1 MNLILAVRSREKT
14 LFEGEVKAVTSYND
28 KGIFDILPYHTNF
41 ITLIKKSLIIHKIE
55 GNSEELK
62 VDSGVLKVSQNQ
74 VHVYLGILT

>member
-14 LFEGEVKAVTSYND
+14 LFEGEAKAVTSYND

-41 ITLIKKSLIIHKIE
+41 ITLIKKSLIIHKVE
-55 GNSEELK
+55 GSSEELK
-62 VDSGVLKVSQNQ
+62 VESGVLKVSQNQ